1 MISSII
7 YKPPIL
13 GDLCLRNSPPQKK
26 TYKEYKQQMTGHHLI
41 QQSSGTMHVSSLTV
55 AAEQNGEDSSDQTN
69 SDSSFRIEA
78 GLYNVTNS
86 K

>member
-1 MISSII
+1 
-7 YKPPIL
+7 
-13 GDLCLRNSPPQKK
+13 
-26 TYKEYKQQMTGHHLI
+26 MTGHHLI

-78 GLYNVTNS
+78 GLYNVANS

>member
-1 MISSII
+1 
-7 YKPPIL
+7 
-13 GDLCLRNSPPQKK
+13 
-26 TYKEYKQQMTGHHLI
+26 
-41 QQSSGTMHVSSLTV
+41 MHVSSLTV

-78 GLYNVTNS
+78 GLYNVANS